1 MRSRELQFGMIRDK
15 EGIYAG
21 LIQSQSFNRQL
32 AICYKSEGKLLVQIC
47 SVLRIEQAK
56 DTVMVT
62 VYPQP
67 EEPGSKPTT
76 LLLDNIESIYPIHAF
91 IQ

>member
-1 MRSRELQFGMIRDK
+1 MELHFGVIRDK

-32 AICYKSEGKLLVQIC
+32 AICYKSEGKLLVKLC
-47 SVLRIEQAK
+47 SVVRIEQAK
-56 DTVMVT
+56 ETVIVT
-62 VYPQP
+62 VHPQP

-76 LLLDNIESIYPIHAF
+76 LLLQDIESIYPMHAF
-91 IQ
+91 VQ